1 MKVFIT
7 GGTGFVGNAVVEA
20 LLGQDHEVTVLTR
33 SAPRGQPHSKR
44 VAYVEGDPRQ
54 AGKWQESVAEHDGV
68 INLAGASIFCR
79 WTRANKRALR
89 ESRIE
94 TTRNLVQG
102 LSGRKGRETVLIS
115 ASGTGYYGFREE
127 EGLGEDASGG
137 HDFLAVLSQEWEAEA
152 EKAAEHGV
160 RVALC
165 RLGVVLGR
173 NGGALKK
180 MAPAFRAGLGSPLG
194 KGNQWF
200 SWIHEKDLADIFLF
214 LLSRKDASGPVN
226 CTAPRPVRN
235 RELTKGA
242 GAGIAKADLPAL
254 GTGPLAQDGVGGVRS
269 GLSGGAMRNPGP
281 APGPRFRLPIPH
293 PRPGTGRPSLRP
305 GAQSTSCWSL
315 YP

>member
-1 MKVFIT
+1 M
-7 GGTGFVGNAVVEA
+7 
-20 LLGQDHEVTVLTR
+20 GQDHEVTILTR
-33 SAPRGQPHSKR
+33 SAPRGQPHTSR

-79 WTRANKRALR
+79 WTRANKLAIR

-115 ASGTGYYGFREE
+115 ASGAGYYGFREE

-137 HDFLAVLSQEWEAEA
+137 TRFP
-152 EKAAEHGV
+152 
-160 RVALC
+160 
-165 RLGVVLGR
+165 
-173 NGGALKK
+173 GGAFTGMGGRGGEGSGAWGPGGPVPPRGGPRQERGRLEEDGPGLSGRARKPPGK
-180 MAPAFRAGLGSPLG
+180 REPVVFLDTRERPCRHLPVSSQPEGCLRAGELHRPS
-194 KGNQWF
+194 
-200 SWIHEKDLADIFLF
+200 
-214 LLSRKDASGPVN
+214 SGPKQGID
-226 CTAPRPVRN
+226 
-235 RELTKGA
+235 KGA

-254 GTGPLAQDGVGGVRS
+254 DTGPLAQDGVRGVRS
-269 GLSGGAMRNPGP
+269 GLSGGAMRDPGP

-293 PRPGTGRPSLRP
+293 PRPGTGRPSLT
-305 GAQSTSCWSL
+305 AQSTSCRSP